1 MIMVRCPQG
10 LPRALSRRC
19 AGDRLL
25 PPDREAYAVEIDS
38 ELERVYGSKTKL
50 TEDWSWIYEPLV
62 LEVMFDEYGYD
73 AVPEPE
79 GF

>member
-1 MIMVRCPQG
+1 M
-10 LPRALSRRC
+10 
-19 AGDRLL
+19 
-25 PPDREAYAVEIDS
+25 EIDS